1 MIATCAHF
9 SKNSYCLAASSA
21 AFRLL
26 EALLVFTSHLRVHL
40 HTLVEVRL
48 LCLLRL
54 VIHETLMLALD
65 EIVTKIDQDALQKLR
80 VLLNHVDF
88 LADRLVLHL
97 LLNEVK
103 VLVAQQVNLV
113 VLSPLQHLRFFH
125 PIPRVY

>member
-1 MIATCAHF
+1 
-9 SKNSYCLAASSA
+9 
-21 AFRLL
+21 
-26 EALLVFTSHLRVHL
+26 
-40 HTLVEVRL
+40 
-48 LCLLRL
+48 
-54 VIHETLMLALD
+54 MLALD

-103 VLVAQQVNLV
+103 VLVAQQLNLV

-125 PIPRVY
+125 SIPRVY